1 MANNQPS
8 EQEIQFRK
16 RARRRL
22 VGAIAL
28 VLLMVTVLPMV
39 LDDQQTPEA
48 PLPEVA
54 ISIPSQDGDDF
65 TSRVVPVEPEAA
77 PATEP
82 AMPADA
88 ESPAAAAGEP
98 APEQPAQPV
107 AAPVQE
113 QPAKPQSSTS
123 QPTAGKFAVQ
133 FGVFSSAANA
143 AKLQRELSGKG
154 VESYT
159 ADVKSGTG
167 VRMGHY
173 ATRAEAEQALE
184 PLRALGIKGIVV
196 AN

>member
-77 PATEP
+77 PA
-82 AMPADA
+82 MPADA
-88 ESPAAAAGEP
+88 ESPAAAADEP

-184 PLRALGIKGIVV
+184 PLKALGIKGIVV